1 MTEIDIKKTIVN
13 CWNKNSDRVIN
24 IKDVYIA
31 INNRKGALLGIEE
44 VSGYIEYSHGKF
56 TTSIKQL
63 ADLVNMRAG
72 ESK

>member
-1 MTEIDIKKTIVN
+1 MNEIDIKKAIVN
-13 CWNKNSDRVIN
+13 CWNKHSDRKIN

-31 INNRKGALLGIEE
+31 INNRKGAILGIEE

-63 ADLVNMRAG
+63 SDLYK
-72 ESK
+72 ESDYK

>member
-1 MTEIDIKKTIVN
+1 MNEIDIKKTIVK

-63 ADLVNMRAG
+63 SDLVNMRVG
-72 ESK
+72 ENK